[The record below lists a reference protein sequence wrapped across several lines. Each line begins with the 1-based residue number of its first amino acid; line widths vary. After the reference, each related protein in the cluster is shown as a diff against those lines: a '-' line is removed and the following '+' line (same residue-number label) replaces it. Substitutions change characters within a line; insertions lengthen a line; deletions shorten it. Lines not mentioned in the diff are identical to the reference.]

1 MHTVFQ
7 SGNLKGRDHLEDIHI
22 DGRIILKWF
31 LNNVWTRFM
40 WLRIGI
46 SEHYNKPIGSIKD
59 R

>member
-1 MHTVFQ
+1 
-7 SGNLKGRDHLEDIHI
+7 LKGRDHLEDIHI